1 MLRELKPESNE
12 EEINDVLPQRIL
24 LWLTYERKGRKG
36 KINIAGLRINS

>member
-24 LWLTYERKGRKG
+24 LWLTYKWKGRIG
-36 KINIAGLRINS
+36 KINIVGLRISS